1 MAEMTLIEALETLAS
16 YNETGFETF
25 IKTNASEL
33 MTIEDAIEDV
43 RNFSEDPDE
52 VFDFKVTEDSIRA
65 LDENGHIKSGDALY
79 RVVRDE

>member
-16 YNETGFETF
+16 YNETGFETL
-25 IKTNASEL
+25 IQTNASEL

-65 LDENGHIKSGDALY
+65 LDENGHIKSGEALY